1 MEFLRPYNSQIIIA
15 LMVLVA
21 LQFGFLSILSGRLNR
36 TNKLV
41 RDLLT
46 GPEGEDLE
54 AMLQRC
60 LGESRQAIAR
70 GDDLEQRLSGLITQM
85 RGCVQKVGVVRFDAY
100 GDVSG
105 EQSFS
110 LALLDGLSNG
120 AIITGLFGRTDSRCY
135 GKAVIDGRT
144 EQALSD
150 EEDEALKMALSG
162 GVALMTSDSA
172 PTRGKSRVRASRE

>member
-15 LMVLVA
+15 LIVIVA
-21 LQFGFLSILSGRLNR
+21 LQLGFLASLSARLNR

-54 AMLQRC
+54 ALLQRC

-70 GDDLEQRLSGLITQM
+70 GDELEQRLIGMGTQM
-85 RGCVQKVGVVRFDAY
+85 RACVQKLGVVRFDAY

-110 LALLDGLSNG
+110 MALLDGLNNG

-135 GKAVIDGRT
+135 GKAVLDGRT
-144 EQALSD
+144 EQALSE
-150 EEDEALKMALSG
+150 EEDEALKIALNGGIATMA
-162 GVALMTSDSA
+162 T
-172 PTRGKSRVRASRE
+172 PTPARGKSRARAGRE

>member
-1 MEFLRPYNSQIIIA
+1 MELLRSNSAEIIVG
-15 LMVLVA
+15 LMVLVV
-21 LQFGFLSILSGRLNR
+21 LLGLFTITLSSRLNR

-54 AMLQRC
+54 ALLRRC
-60 LGESRQAIAR
+60 LSETQQATAR
-70 GDDLEQRLSGLITQM
+70 GDELEQRLVGLATQM

-110 LALLDGLSNG
+110 LVLLDGLNHG

-135 GKAVIDGRT
+135 GKAVVDGQT
-144 EQALSD
+144 EQALSE
-150 EEDEALKMALSG
+150 EEDQALKIALSG
-162 GVALMTSDSA
+162 GLATVGSA
-172 PTRGKSRVRASRE
+172 PVATRGKSRLRAMRE

>member
-15 LMVLVA
+15 LIVLVA
-21 LQFGFLSILSGRLNR
+21 LQFLFLTTLSSRLNR

-54 AMLQRC
+54 ALLQRC

-70 GDDLEQRLSGLITQM
+70 GDDLEQRISGLATQM

-110 LALLDGLSNG
+110 LVLLDGMSNG

-135 GKAVIDGRT
+135 GKAVMDGRT
-144 EQALSD
+144 EQALS
-150 EEDEALKMALSG
+150 EEEEEALKIALNG
-162 GVALMTSDSA
+162 GLAMVTTSSL
-172 PTRGKSRVRASRE
+172 PTRGKARMRAGRD